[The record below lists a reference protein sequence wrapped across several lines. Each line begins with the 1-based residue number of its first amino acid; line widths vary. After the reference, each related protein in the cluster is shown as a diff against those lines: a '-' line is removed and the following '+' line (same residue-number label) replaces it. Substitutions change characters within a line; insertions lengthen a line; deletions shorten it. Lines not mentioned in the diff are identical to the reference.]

1 MVRQKQDIA
10 VLTHFWFDVFLQ
22 WSPAE
27 RNSFSLTMKWGWTA
41 SYHTIALNSVLS
53 DGLIKT
59 QYLLGIFVMTF
70 TDVLHCSGRLVI
82 SIKTYIEQLES
93 IYQQVSESLNYFFFC
108 CTKRQWVQC
117 LHTCCH
123 SLERQD
129 ETSFFFVPVLV
140 LWVFWDLLPTLN
152 HRWYKNPD
160 ACTHRTKVCCL
171 LAYAISF
178 ESLGGWLHLTVL
190 IFDTV

>member
-27 RNSFSLTMKWGWTA
+27 RNSFSLTVKWGWTA

-93 IYQQVSESLNYFFFC
+93 IYQQVSESLNYFFVC

-129 ETSFFFVPVLV
+129 ETSFFFCSSPCALGILGLITNFKPPLV
-140 LWVFWDLLPTLN
+140 QESRRLYTQNKSLL
-152 HRWYKNPD
+152 
-160 ACTHRTKVCCL
+160 
-171 LAYAISF
+171 
-178 ESLGGWLHLTVL
+178 LTC
-190 IFDTV
+190 ICN